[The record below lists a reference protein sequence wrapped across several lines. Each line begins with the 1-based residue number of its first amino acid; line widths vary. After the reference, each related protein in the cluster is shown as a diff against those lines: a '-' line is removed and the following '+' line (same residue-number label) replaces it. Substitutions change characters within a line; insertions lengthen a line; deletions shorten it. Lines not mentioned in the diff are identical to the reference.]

1 MSSEVNSE
9 VSSEVNPTRS
19 VGFFRD
25 PSGRLTCDG
34 ADLSALAEEYATPLY
49 LYSEAAL
56 IAAWTDFQT
65 ATDAVEKASG
75 GAAQALVCYSLKANP
90 HLALVSLLRGLGA
103 GADLVSG
110 GELARALAAGVPPEK
125 IVFAGVA
132 KSQAELRQGV
142 AAGILQFNIESESEL
157 HDLNAI
163 AEGAGRR
170 VSVAL
175 RYNPD
180 VGGGGSDKI
189 TTGRAAD
196 KFGLSHDTVLRIIAQ
211 ADGLSHLDLAGLS
224 VHIGSQVFDTASF
237 RAAWQKLLALFQDAQ
252 AAGCS
257 SLRRADLGG
266 GLGISYSESP
276 APTLQDYAHEVA
288 GFTQAFVPL
297 AQTADGEKPLVLF
310 EPGRRLVAR
319 AGGLLTRV
327 LRVKD
332 EAGRRFVLLDAAMND
347 LIRPALYGTEHRL
360 EAVAAPVATEGALG
374 ATGGTIGA
382 LGATGGSTG
391 ALEATGG
398 TTGALGATGGT
409 TGALGATEGTTGALG
424 ATGGTT
430 GALGATE
437 GTTGAIRGS
446 FAGISVAGPICE
458 TSDVFLPERKPE
470 QASAWSR
477 LQEGELAVFL
487 DTGAYGA
494 TMASA
499 YNSRPPCRRSVGA
512 SRYYAQVHHTPPHS
526 GFLDGKRDDSV

>member
-374 ATGGTIGA
+374 ATGGT
-382 LGATGGSTG
+382 TG

-398 TTGALGATGGT
+398 T
-409 TGALGATEGTTGALG
+409 EGS
-424 ATGGTT
+424 
-430 GALGATE
+430 
-437 GTTGAIRGS
+437 TGAIREDFTGS

-458 TSDVFLPERKPE
+458 TSDVFLPERTPE

-499 YNSRPPCRRSVGA
+499 YNSRPPAAEVLVRADTTHKCITPRRTV
-512 SRYYAQVHHTPPHS
+512 
-526 GFLDGKRDDSV
+526 DSLMESETIPSDLL